1 MKTLLLVLA
10 AGAAALG
17 TASAQD
23 GSHAFSGTWVQQKDN
38 TVKLVVEQTPDK
50 IHVKE
55 MKGDQVRTDFTCNV
69 DGKDCS
75 VKEDGHS
82 EKVAIWF
89 NGPKLV
95 ELITRGGEVSRK
107 RFTLA
112 DGGKTLQVE
121 FAPMSDPGKAEIIAY
136 SR

>member
-1 MKTLLLVLA
+1 MKSLLIAVATLA
-10 AGAAALG
+10 AAG
-17 TASAQD
+17 TALPQSTSPAL
-23 GSHAFSGTWVQQKDN
+23 SGTWVLQKDN

-55 MKGDQVRTDFTCNV
+55 LKGDQVRSDYTCNL

-82 EKVAIWF
+82 EKVALWF

-95 ELITRGGEVSRK
+95 EMITRGSEVSRK

-121 FAPMSDPGKAEIIAY
+121 LAPMSTQGKTEILAY

>member
-1 MKTLLLVLA
+1 MKSLLLTLA
-10 AGAAALG
+10 ALAAAG
-17 TASAQD
+17 TAYPQSA
-23 GSHAFSGTWVQQKDN
+23 SPALSGTWVLQKDN
-38 TVKLVVEQTPDK
+38 TVKLVVEQTPEK
-50 IHVKE
+50 IHVRE
-55 MKGDQVRTDFTCNV
+55 MKGDQVRADYTCNL

-82 EKVAIWF
+82 EKVALWF

-95 ELITRGGEVSRK
+95 EMITRGAEVSRK

-121 FAPMSDPGKAEIIAY
+121 FSPMSTQGKTEILAY